1 MKVLIDRR
9 VLEAMLHLARELH
22 PREVV
27 LLLRGEVDGDEIR
40 VTELLLPPFAS
51 SGRGFAEFPAH
62 ALPIDFTVVGT
73 AHSHPSG
80 SSRPSTLDLNHFYS
94 RVMMILA
101 YPYRESDAA
110 VFNSRGEPLPLSVRD

>member
-101 YPYRESDAA
+101 HPYRESNVA
-110 VFNSRGEPLPLSVRD
+110 VYNSSGEVLFLGMME